1 VLVEVDY
8 RRHRYPYVP
17 AVGLELEPTN
27 KLFLSLSLTTLP
39 HTRDVHP
46 LIIAEMGSMT
56 GEMNAPDAGKMFAL
70 VSA

>member
-8 RRHRYPYVP
+8 RGHRYAYVP
-17 AVGLELEPTN
+17 AVGLELQPSN

-39 HTRDVHP
+39 HTRDVHL
-46 LIIAEMGSMT
+46 LIVAEMGSMT
-56 GEMNAPDAGKMFAL
+56 GEMNGPGAGKTFAL